1 MKPERLRARVL
12 AEWRGLPEVPFP
24 RDTAKPIGEAL
35 GKLMTGLGLNER
47 LREEEVL
54 KAWHETVGEFF
65 AKHSSP
71 LRLKDGILYVNV
83 LQPTVHFELER
94 VWKREIL
101 GKLKTRFGGR
111 VVREIRF
118 RLG

>member
-1 MKPERLRARVL
+1 MKADRLRARVL
-12 AEWRGLPEVPFP
+12 AEWRGIPEVPFP
-24 RDTAKPIGEAL
+24 RDTAKPIGETLAKVL
-35 GKLMTGLGLNER
+35 SGLGLNER

-54 KAWHETVGEFF
+54 QAWGETVGAFF

-71 LRLKDGILYVNV
+71 HRLKDGILYVSV
-83 LQPTVHFELER
+83 LQPTVQFELDR

-101 GKLKTRFGGR
+101 AKLKKRFGGR
-111 VVREIRF
+111 VVRELRF